1 MSLVTQMTNVS
12 VSDLDSGG
20 PPPPDYSWLSDA
32 GIVFD
37 GNSLTAGQGSTG
49 GNTYPAQLIALLEAL
64 GITGI
69 ADYNFGVGGQTT
81 SDMDSDVTTQIDP
94 LILGGVQNILFAWE
108 IGNDIYFNGDVSA
121 AQTRFQNYCED
132 RQAAGWTVIVITL
145 TPRNQSTSFGDDVT
159 AFNAK
164 LDAANTW
171 LRANYTSFASGL
183 VDVALDDRLSDYLD
197 TTYFSD
203 GIHYTNAGYGV
214 VAELALPVITGLP
227 H

>member
-1 MSLVTQMTNVS
+1 MSAIVFSISLNGTSAGS
-12 VSDLDSGG
+12 VPGDPYD
-20 PPPPDYSWLSDA
+20 WLSDA

-81 SDMDSDVTTQIDP
+81 GDMESDAATQIDT
-94 LILGGVQNILFAWE
+94 LILPGVQNILFAWE
-108 IGNDIYFNGDVSA
+108 IGNRIYFNGNVSA
-121 AQTRFQNYCED
+121 AQTEFQTYCEN
-132 RQAAGWTVIVITL
+132 RQAAGYTVIVITL
-145 TPRNQSTSFGDDVT
+145 TPRNQSTAFGDDVT
-159 AFNAK
+159 TFNTK
-164 LDAANTW
+164 LASANTW

-214 VAELALPVITGLP
+214 VAELALPVILGLP